1 MKKFSLLYYRFI
13 GTIDGMRMAFD
24 MKKFYI
30 ATMIGSGFAFLAAVL
45 SLVNDLGYTLV
56 ENSLIYLAV
65 AAVIVVA
72 VAVFKGFYDYVSTA
86 RTYVLKKDNRYK
98 KEVLERLTLSNHMV
112 EDGYRISTFFNG
124 CFSEYYVMSDKCN
137 HYLYTNSN
145 IIKLVKHRNKFQI
158 VKEIRN
164 YVPFAVSALL
174 KNNYVTFN
182 GSTIRQMDELFLDMK
197 AMHVQPSKY
206 FDGQCTNELV
216 YAKMRNT
223 SAINEVVYGENLLID
238 ENNSLYELDDSPCS
252 NYIGV
257 STLAIT
263 EDNCLVIMKQGAA
276 SNANA
281 QRYAPSGSGSSHGK
295 DLKKAQTLGE
305 FLINGMER
313 ELCEECNINRKD
325 TILTT
330 RVIGYA
336 RLLERGAKPDF
347 FGITMI
353 SSESRNI
360 AKGLRTSEFGLM
372 SDDGVMIIELKEKV
386 EFTDE
391 GIRNI
396 NAVSEALEWL
406 FLNNSFSGAPRIS
419 IQLHIFNE
427 IIKSFPQL
435 P

>member
-13 GTIDGMRMAFD
+13 GTIDGMRMALD

-45 SLVNDLGYTLV
+45 SFVNDLGYTLV

-65 AAVIVVA
+65 AAVIVVI

-145 IIKLVKHRNKFQI
+145 IINLIKHRNKFQI

-216 YAKMRNT
+216 YAKMRNI

-263 EDNCLVIMKQGAA
+263 EDNCLVIMKQGTA

-391 GIRNI
+391 GVRNI
-396 NAVSEALEWL
+396 NAVSEALEGL
-406 FLNNSFSGAPRIS
+406 FLNNSISGAPRIS

>member
-24 MKKFYI
+24 MKKIYI
-30 ATMIGSGFAFLAAVL
+30 ATMIGSGFAFLAAIL

-124 CFSEYYVMSDKCN
+124 CFSEYYVMSDECN
-137 HYLYTNSN
+137 HYLYTNFN
-145 IIKLVKHRNKFQI
+145 IIRLVKHRNKFQI

-216 YAKMRNT
+216 YAKHFCNKR
-223 SAINEVVYGENLLID
+223 
-238 ENNSLYELDDSPCS
+238 
-252 NYIGV
+252 
-257 STLAIT
+257 
-263 EDNCLVIMKQGAA
+263 
-276 SNANA
+276 
-281 QRYAPSGSGSSHGK
+281 SH
-295 DLKKAQTLGE
+295 
-305 FLINGMER
+305 IWR
-313 ELCEECNINRKD
+313 
-325 TILTT
+325 
-330 RVIGYA
+330 
-336 RLLERGAKPDF
+336 
-347 FGITMI
+347 
-353 SSESRNI
+353 
-360 AKGLRTSEFGLM
+360 
-372 SDDGVMIIELKEKV
+372 
-386 EFTDE
+386 
-391 GIRNI
+391 
-396 NAVSEALEWL
+396 
-406 FLNNSFSGAPRIS
+406 
-419 IQLHIFNE
+419 
-427 IIKSFPQL
+427 KSFN
-435 P
+435 